1 MYQPFSAQFF
11 SSIPMAQKFNQCNF
25 STRNS
30 RSWDITAKHTLE
42 RIQTNATSAT
52 ILQSHNPT
60 RAHPQWRET
69 TQVHR
74 MQKVIQPSSKS
85 EHSYVHSHWRES
97 PNLCTVQKVIHTN
110 WKIEEAHIHRQWRKA
125 TQFNYRVQKVIQHSW
140 NLGHTFAYAHWREAP
155 PLYQVSKIIGRNGI
169 LKNHILTH
177 SGERSHIYAHSVKS
191 QSRKVVIWDLICL
204 W

>member
-60 RAHPQWRET
+60 HAHPQWRET

-85 EHSYVHSHWRES
+85 EHSYGHSH
-97 PNLCTVQKVIHTN
+97 CAQ
-110 WKIEEAHIHRQWRKA
+110 WKKSFTQTGKLKEHIFIDSGEKP
-125 TQFNYRVQKVIQHSW
+125 HSW
-140 NLGHTFAYAHWREAP
+140 TTECKKSFSVAGTLGRHLLKHTGEKPHPCAD
-155 PLYQVSKIIGRNGI
+155 YQK
-169 LKNHILTH
+169 
-177 SGERSHIYAHSVKS
+177 
-191 QSRKVVIWDLICL
+191 
-204 W
+204 

>member
-1 MYQPFSAQFF
+1 MQLFH
-11 SSIPMAQKFNQCNF
+11 
-25 STRNS
+25 RNS

-42 RIQTNATSAT
+42 RIQTNATN
-52 ILQSHNPT
+52 LQSHNPT
-60 RAHPQWRET
+60 HAHLQWRET

-125 TQFNYRVQKVIQHSW
+125 TQLNYRVQKVIQHSW
-140 NLGHTFAYAHWREAP
+140 NLGQTFAYAHWREAP

-169 LKNHILTH
+169 LKNHIPTVHCTMCIHAQQPYFFYLCLQHTYDKDQH
-177 SGERSHIYAHSVKS
+177 FWIGCWGPRVSDIFY
-191 QSRKVVIWDLICL
+191 LISE
-204 W
+204 